1 MEIFIMKLYK
11 FIAAWIVI
19 LIAVSACGTQ
29 TTANAADATY
39 AYLQA
44 LASKDKD
51 AVISLTCKESEEQ
64 AILEVDA
71 LMSVDAALKD
81 VSCEQTGQEGDEVLV
96 VCKGSLD
103 LTYNDEIR
111 AIELDK
117 RTYSMKMED
126 GQWRVC
132 AYK

>member
-1 MEIFIMKLYK
+1 MKMYKVLVLPIAIMML
-11 FIAAWIVI
+11 
-19 LIAVSACGTQ
+19 LSACGSKP
-29 TTANAADATY
+29 AASAADATY

-44 LASKDKD
+44 LADKDKEM
-51 AVISLTCKESEEQ
+51 VVSLTCKAWEEQ

-71 LMSVDAALKD
+71 LMSVGAALNN
-81 VSCEQTGQEGDEVLV
+81 VSCRQTGEEDENALV
-96 VCKGSLD
+96 VCSGSLD

-117 RTYSMKMED
+117 RTYTMAMED

-132 AYK
+132 SYK